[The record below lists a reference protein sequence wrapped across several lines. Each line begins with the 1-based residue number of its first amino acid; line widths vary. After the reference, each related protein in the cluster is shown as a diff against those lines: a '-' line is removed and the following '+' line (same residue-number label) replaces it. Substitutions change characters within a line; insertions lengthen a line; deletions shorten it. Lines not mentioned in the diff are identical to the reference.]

1 MKKQNQKEILLKC
14 GCGCNSYFE
23 ITQWDDDEIYI
34 AMINAHGKENVF
46 YRIVEA
52 VKHIW
57 GRDLIFH
64 GLIFKENQIEELKQ
78 FISKM

>member
-1 MKKQNQKEILLKC
+1 MKQKQTKEISLKC

-34 AMINAHGKENVF
+34 VMVNAHGKENVF

-52 VKHIW
+52 VRHIW
-57 GRDLIFH
+57 GRDLISHDLVFR
-64 GLIFKENQIEELKQ
+64 KKQIERLKQ